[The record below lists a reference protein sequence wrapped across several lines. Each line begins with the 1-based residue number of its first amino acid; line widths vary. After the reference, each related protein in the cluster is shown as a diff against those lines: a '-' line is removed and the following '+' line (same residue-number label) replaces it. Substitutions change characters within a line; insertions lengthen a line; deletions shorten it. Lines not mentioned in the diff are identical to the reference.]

1 MKNGVTVKAL
11 RDALRNKYGA
21 RKYKITA
28 AGDVCV
34 LGYMPNT
41 STRGWYL
48 LGDVDDSIL
57 HHDLGL
63 VGFEKRV

>member
-1 MKNGVTVKAL
+1 MKTSVTVKAL

-21 RKYKITA
+21 SKYKITA
-28 AGDVCV
+28 TGDVHV